1 MTSHDEDI
9 ASQLLQ
15 SADVR
20 IAEAARRVFSAATV
34 DMTQHN
40 NINNRPMTI
49 ASSSG
54 IYDETSMY
62 TLGAVVDQMEYN
74 TTSSTPNPLHTTEAD
89 HQQHTTTSNI
99 NSEVENDTDVDN
111 GKKVSSADRQKRR

>member
-1 MTSHDEDI
+1 MASQDEDI

-34 DMTQHN
+34 DMTQHHN
-40 NINNRPMTI
+40 NNRPMTV

-62 TLGAVVDQMEYN
+62 TLGAAVDQMEYN
-74 TTSSTPNPLHTTEAD
+74 TTSSTPNPLRTTEAD
-89 HQQHTTTSNI
+89 QHTTTSNI
-99 NSEVENDTDVDN
+99 NSEVENDGDVDN

>member
-1 MTSHDEDI
+1 MASHKEDI

-15 SADVR
+15 STDVR

-34 DMTQHN
+34 DMTQH
-40 NINNRPMTI
+40 RPMTI

-89 HQQHTTTSNI
+89 QHTTTSNI
-99 NSEVENDTDVDN
+99 NFEAENDGDDEN

>member
-40 NINNRPMTI
+40 NKNRPMTI

-54 IYDETSMY
+54 VYDKTSIYASGT
-62 TLGAVVDQMEYN
+62 AAVDQMEYN
-74 TTSSTPNPLHTTEAD
+74 TTSSIPNPLTTEAD
-89 HQQHTTTSNI
+89 HQHTTTSNI

>member
-40 NINNRPMTI
+40 NNNNRPMTI

-62 TLGAVVDQMEYN
+62 TLGAAVDQMEYN
-74 TTSSTPNPLHTTEAD
+74 TTSSTPNPLRTTEAD
-89 HQQHTTTSNI
+89 HQHTTTSNI
-99 NSEVENDTDVDN
+99 NSEVENDGDVDN

>member
-1 MTSHDEDI
+1 MASHEEDI

-40 NINNRPMTI
+40 NINNRPMTV

-54 IYDETSMY
+54 VYDETSMY

-74 TTSSTPNPLHTTEAD
+74 TTSSTPNPLRTTEAD
-89 HQQHTTTSNI
+89 QHTTTSNI
-99 NSEVENDTDVDN
+99 NSEVENDGDVDN

>member
-20 IAEAARRVFSAATV
+20 IAEAARRVFVA

-40 NINNRPMTI
+40 NNNRPMTI

-54 IYDETSMY
+54 VYDKTSMY
-62 TLGAVVDQMEYN
+62 TSGTAAVDQMEYN
-74 TTSSTPNPLHTTEAD
+74 TTSSIPNPLHKTEAD
-89 HQQHTTTSNI
+89 HQHTTTSNI

>member
-34 DMTQHN
+34 DMTQHHN
-40 NINNRPMTI
+40 NNRLMTN

-54 IYDETSMY
+54 VYDETSMY
-62 TLGAVVDQMEYN
+62 TLGAAVDQMEYN
-74 TTSSTPNPLHTTEAD
+74 TTSSTPNPLRTTEAD
-89 HQQHTTTSNI
+89 HQQTTTSNI

>member
-40 NINNRPMTI
+40 NNRPMTV

-62 TLGAVVDQMEYN
+62 TLGAAVDKMEYN

-89 HQQHTTTSNI
+89 QHTTTSNI